1 MSDDDQY
8 TPEETARRMER
19 GLRRALNMPPAP
31 QRQPKERKRGR
42 PRKRVLKPRRSKSPR
57 Q

>member
-42 PRKRVLKPRRSKSPR
+42 PRKRVLKPRRSKSPH